1 MARIFQIAVALEW
14 ATCVSEKRR
23 EPAEDQVRSAT
34 NGQVPDSEHS
44 FLIDEIEN
52 GIHYSVLPELWR
64 FLIKVAKLRDL
75 HIFCAT
81 HSWDCVEAFQYAASN
96 EQDTDAVLIRL
107 ERKGDANGA
116 VIFTGD
122 ELPIVTRRG
131 IEVR

>member
-34 NGQVPDSEHS
+34 NGQVPGSGIL
-44 FLIDEIEN
+44 LIDEIEN

-75 HIFCAT
+75 QVLWCDALVGLRRGL
-81 HSWDCVEAFQYAASN
+81 SVRGAK

-107 ERKGDANGA
+107 EKKGDANRA
-116 VIFTGD
+116 VIFAGE
-122 ELPIVTRRG
+122 ELPIVTRHG